1 MRPGSGRSALV
12 STKSPKYLLSTQGVC
27 VWGGGGVCVSDLK
40 KKRLENWPDFLF
52 LHRVAVVVI
61 GGTFSGG
68 PK

>member
-1 MRPGSGRSALV
+1 MLWF
-12 STKSPKYLLSTQGVC
+12 LLNPQSICSQLKVCVC
-27 VWGGGGVCVSDLK
+27 VWEGGGGVSDLKK